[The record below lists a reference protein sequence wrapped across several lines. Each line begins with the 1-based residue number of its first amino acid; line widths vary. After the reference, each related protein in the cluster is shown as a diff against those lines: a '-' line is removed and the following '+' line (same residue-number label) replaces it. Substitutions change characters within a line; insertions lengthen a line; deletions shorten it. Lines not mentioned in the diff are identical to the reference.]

1 MRVSRWLFIAGTVS
15 MMLLILVQRSGRFL
29 VVQQLQK
36 ADVIVVLAG
45 DLNDRRYWTGIQLL
59 QGDYGRELFVDAVDT
74 TVIFGHSYA
83 DWARQ
88 FVGETTSGPPFQ
100 VRVCPIRE
108 DSTVGETK
116 YVRECLRG
124 ENVKTVLL
132 VTSDYHTRRA
142 LSIFQTRLPEYR
154 WHVAAASDPTQFG
167 TRWWQHRQW
176 AKRAAEEWEKLLWWE
191 FVERWL

>member
-1 MRVSRWLFIAGTVS
+1 VRVSWLFIAGIVS
-15 MMLLILVQRSGRFL
+15 LMLLILVQRSGRFL